1 MYGLVLEGGGA
12 KGSYHVGAYKAIL
25 ELGMDIGIIAGTSI
39 GAVNGAGFAQGD
51 YEKVYELWSN
61 IKNSSVFDV
70 EDKQI
75 EKLKQF
81 DIDKVSFEYFTNK
94 VKNVIL
100 KGGLDTSVMR
110 NLLENTLDEEKLRN
124 SDIDFAL
131 VTVSVTDFKPMEI
144 YIDDIPKGKLIDYVM
159 ASASFPGFKTGQI
172 DGKIFIDGG
181 IYNNLPINLVSN
193 KGYNKIIAVRTY
205 GVGVEKNFKLPE
217 NVEYIVIEPNED
229 LGKTLD
235 FDDDVAKYNIK
246 LGYYDAMK
254 VLTKLSGKKYYIK
267 NNISNDM
274 FFKTLV
280 EVDED
285 KIIRIMEYLG
295 EKRNMEP
302 RRYFF
307 EILIPKLVNWLELD
321 DDVSYKNIIIALYE
335 ILADYLQLER
345 FKIYSY
351 VDFKNFI
358 EEELKKIKLI
368 ELDVVSNFMIQFDLL
383 RQNKKE
389 EMMVYI
395 GRVLL
400 DI

>member
-25 ELGMDIGIIAGTSI
+25 ELGIDIGIIAGTSI

-94 VKNVIL
+94 VKSVIL

-267 NNISNDM
+267 NNISKDK
-274 FFKTLV
+274 FFKRLV

-321 DDVSYKNIIIALYE
+321 DNVSYKNIIIALYE
-335 ILADYLQLER
+335 MLADYLQLER

>member
-25 ELGMDIGIIAGTSI
+25 ELGIDIGIIAGTSI

-94 VKNVIL
+94 VKSVIL

-321 DDVSYKNIIIALYE
+321 DNVSYKNIIIALYE
-335 ILADYLQLER
+335 MLADYLQLER

>member
-1 MYGLVLEGGGA
+1 ML
-12 KGSYHVGAYKAIL
+12 KAIL
-25 ELGMDIGIIAGTSI
+25 ELGIDIGIIAGTSI

-94 VKNVIL
+94 VKSVIL

-144 YIDDIPKGKLIDYVM
+144 YIDDIPNGKLIDYVM

-181 IYNNLPINLVSN
+181 LYNNLPINLVSN

-217 NVEYIVIEPNED
+217 NVEYIAIEPNED

-267 NNISNDM
+267 NNISKDK
-274 FFKTLV
+274 FFKKLV

-321 DDVSYKNIIIALYE
+321 DNVSYKNIIIALYE
-335 ILADYLQLER
+335 MLADYLQLER

-368 ELDVVSNFMIQFDLL
+368 ELDVVSNFVIQFDLL

>member
-25 ELGMDIGIIAGTSI
+25 ELGIDIGIIAGTSI

-94 VKNVIL
+94 VKSVIL

-267 NNISNDM
+267 NNISKDK
-274 FFKTLV
+274 FFKKLV

-321 DDVSYKNIIIALYE
+321 DNVSYKNIIIALYE
-335 ILADYLQLER
+335 MLADYLQLER